1 MQRTVQ
7 PEGWAAALPRS
18 AWKAFP
24 SIPIPGQD
32 WYQIHQV
39 HPGIFALYEPGHFQE
54 VISFLITGTHKAL
67 LWDTGMGIAPIRPV
81 VEALTP
87 LPLAVLN
94 SHLHFDHVGGNWEFP
109 QVWGYPDNQVEERA
123 RQGYDPAFLTPML
136 DGDAL
141 ALPTPAAFDLTEY
154 QIPPWQHRP
163 LETRTNGPLLER
175 QTLEDLSTGQ
185 AFALGGRTLQVLHT
199 PGHSSDSI
207 MLWEPEEGLLF
218 TGDTLYP
225 AALYAHFN
233 EAAYGTSHLHDYAH
247 IMNVLA
253 GSAPR
258 LKQLFC
264 SHNLPLALPSL
275 LVRAHALFQKALT
288 EGQALPTDHEGL
300 LRLED
305 GELALILRQ
314 GDL

>member
-18 AWKAFP
+18 AWDTFP
-24 SIPIPGQD
+24 CVTIPGQD

-87 LPLAVLN
+87 LPLTVVN

-109 QVWGYPDNQVEERA
+109 QVWGYPANQVQERA
-123 RQGYDPAFLTPML
+123 DQGYDPTFLMPML
-136 DGDAL
+136 AGDAL
-141 ALPTPAAFDLTEY
+141 AQPTPAAFDLTDY
-154 QIPPWQHRP
+154 RIPPWQYRP
-163 LETRTNGPLLER
+163 LETIAQKPLLE
-175 QTLEDLSTGQ
+175 QDQLEDLATGQ

-199 PGHSSDSI
+199 PGHSKDSI
-207 MLWEPEEGLLF
+207 MLWEREEGLLF

-225 AALYAHFN
+225 AALYAHFDDL
-233 EAAYGTSHLHDYAH
+233 AYGSSRLHDYAH
-247 IMNVLA
+247 IMNVL
-253 GSAPR
+253 SDSSSR
-258 LKQLFC
+258 LQQLFC
-264 SHNLPLALPSL
+264 SHNLPQADPDL
-275 LVRAHALFQKALT
+275 LLRAWALFQKAFSEGPSLT
-288 EGQALPTDHEGL
+288 ADEEGL

-314 GDL
+314 SDL